1 MSNDVILPL
10 VITDAGRAALVN
22 ARNTGSSGVIISE
35 IALGSGLWSPTATT
49 GGLKNEIKRVTSF
62 GGEAVAPDTIH
73 VSIQDYTTDEYTLG
87 EFGLYTD
94 TGVLF
99 AIYSQLS
106 PILEK
111 DAGGIL
117 LLASDIVLTSPD
129 AQNVTINGDGISLPP
144 ATETVKGLIE
154 IATQAE
160 TDGGTDKERAIVPA
174 QLKAWWDKVR
184 LWENIKNIPAY
195 AKRWPTFSEVT
206 GKPSSYPPAEHNHR
220 IVGRELYFFSG
231 STPEPGFF
239 VLDGSTIPNGVN
251 DYPEL
256 AASGS
261 RFITISG
268 NNIILKDAADVIRG
282 KGSSGRAV
290 GEFQG
295 DAIRNISG
303 YMVLDDRDGYNNGG
317 AFYNAG
323 WIGGTYG
330 AHGEDSGGSKV
341 AFDASRVVPT
351 ADENRVKSLTA
362 LICIYHGEL

>member
-49 GGLKNEIKRVTSF
+49 GGLKNEVKRVSSF

-154 IATQAE
+154 LATQAE
-160 TDGGTDKERAIVPA
+160 TDGGADKERAIVPA
-174 QLKAWWDKVR
+174 RLKAWWDKVR

-206 GKPSSYPPAEHNHR
+206 DKPTNYPPVAHSHESTEVKR
-220 IVGRELYFFSG
+220 LVGIELFFFA
-231 STPEPGFF
+231 STAPPPGFF
-239 VLDGSTIPNGVN
+239 VLNGSTIPNGVN

-268 NNIILKDAADVIRG
+268 NNIILKNASDFIRG
-282 KGSSGRAV
+282 KGASGRSV
-290 GEFQG
+290 GEFEG
-295 DAIRNISG
+295 DAIRNITGTLTSAHS
-303 YMVLDDRDGYNNGG
+303 GG
-317 AFYNAG
+317 AIAPRPL
-323 WIGGTYG
+323 
-330 AHGEDSGGSKV
+330 HSLLDSGNDMWFG
-341 AFDASRVVPT
+341 ATQFDASRVVPT
-351 ADENRVKSLTA
+351 ADENRPKSLTA